1 VLLIVGAEI
10 LVRAA
15 VRLAASLKVRPLIIG
30 LTIVAFGSSAPQMTV
45 SLQATLAGNT
55 DIAVGSVI
63 GSSIFNILVTLGLS
77 ALIIPL
83 RVSRQLVRLD
93 IPVMILAGLLVFTLA
108 ANEELTPLDGL
119 LLLCALL
126 AYLGVLHYQTRHSRR
141 PRTLDIVA
149 KAPWLSSVLLMFGGL
164 LVLVL
169 AGHLLL
175 GAAVDVASDLGLSER
190 IIGLTLIGVG
200 TSLPCLATSL
210 IAALR
215 GERDIAVGNVIG
227 SNLFN
232 LLGVLGLTALLA
244 PSPLSVSPNALDFD
258 LPVML
263 GVVVLCLPVFYTGYR
278 VTRIEGLVLLGLYLV
293 RSGKQLSSI
302 TISGNG
308 QHIMTDVYSSAGLIA
323 ALIVIHFTG
332 WTWLDPAVSLVMG
345 GLILGKGYQLLR
357 RSISG
362 LMDETDMKIVD
373 KVITILS
380 AHRRENW
387 IDIHNMR
394 VQQYGNNYH
403 IDCHVTLPYYLELN
417 DAHDE
422 MKKIEKLVNEGFAGS
437 EVEFFIHMDP
447 CIPSCCHYC
456 LKEACPVRSHAFTG
470 EIIWTRDNVLPNR
483 KHG

>member
-1 VLLIVGAEI
+1 MVSGLLLLIVGAET

-30 LTIVAFGSSAPQMTV
+30 LSIVAFGSSAPQMTV

-63 GSSIFNILVTLGLS
+63 GSSIFNILVTLGLA

-108 ANEELTPLDGL
+108 SNEDLTPIDGVL
-119 LLLCALL
+119 LLVALM
-126 AYLGVLHYQTRHSRR
+126 AYLGVLHYQTRHSAR
-141 PRTLDIVA
+141 PRTLDTVA
-149 KAPWLSSVLLMFGGL
+149 RAPWLSSVLLMLGGL
-164 LVLVL
+164 LILAL

-215 GERDIAVGNVIG
+215 GQREIAVGNVIG
-227 SNLFN
+227 SNVFN

-263 GVVVLCLPVFYTGYR
+263 GAVVLCLPVFYSGYR
-278 VTRIEGLVLLGLYLV
+278 VTRAEGLVLLGLYLA
-293 RSGKQLSSI
+293 
-302 TISGNG
+302 
-308 QHIMTDVYSSAGLIA
+308 YGL
-323 ALIVIHFTG
+323 H
-332 WTWLDPAVSLVMG
+332 VM
-345 GLILGKGYQLLR
+345 
-357 RSISG
+357 
-362 LMDETDMKIVD
+362 
-373 KVITILS
+373 
-380 AHRRENW
+380 
-387 IDIHNMR
+387 
-394 VQQYGNNYH
+394 
-403 IDCHVTLPYYLELN
+403 
-417 DAHDE
+417 
-422 MKKIEKLVNEGFAGS
+422 
-437 EVEFFIHMDP
+437 
-447 CIPSCCHYC
+447 
-456 LKEACPVRSHAFTG
+456 AFTTG
-470 EIIWTRDNVLPNR
+470 MPLASKLEHLMLYYVLPVLVAFLLFNTLR
-483 KHG
+483 AWRRQHTRESQ